1 MDEPGTEPERDPRA
15 TGLARTNRGQRV
27 EWEDESTRREG
38 AERPEGSRTERSLLI
53 LRRCSRLVPG
63 SAGGCLL
70 SSTIQER
77 SPTIPDEKGEG
88 DLEAESQ
95 GVEMQTINQQMP
107 QNMYLALHIYYSNTR
122 HEYRDI
128 HFNIRNN

>member
-1 MDEPGTEPERDPRA
+1 MNRERNQNGTHGRRVWLERTEGSEWSGKTSPHAGRE
-15 TGLARTNRGQRV
+15 RNGQRARAPSAPCSSSAAV
-27 EWEDESTRREG
+27 AALSPVVLE
-38 AERPEGSRTERSLLI
+38 AACCRPRYKNA
-53 LRRCSRLVPG
+53 P
-63 SAGGCLL
+63 
-70 SSTIQER
+70 QQ
-77 SPTIPDEKGEG
+77 SPTRKGEG